1 MITDDKHEI
10 LRRLQYRL
18 RRQGMLELDVWLSP
32 LQDALAFSDE
42 HLLASVERLL
52 MSEVPDLVA
61 MQSGKKNIPQELKP
75 WLNI

>member
-1 MITDDKHEI
+1 MTTDDKYEI

-32 LQDALAFSDE
+32 LQDALASSDE
-42 HLLASVERLL
+42 HLLASIERLL

-61 MQSGKKNIPQELKP
+61 MQSGKKIIPQELKP